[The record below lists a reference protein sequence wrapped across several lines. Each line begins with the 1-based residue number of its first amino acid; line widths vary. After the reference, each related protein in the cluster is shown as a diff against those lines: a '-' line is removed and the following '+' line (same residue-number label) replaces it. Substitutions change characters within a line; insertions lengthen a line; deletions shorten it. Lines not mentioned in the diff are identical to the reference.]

1 MINRYVA
8 LDIETTGLNPAVD
21 RIIEVGMARVEDG
34 QITQKYSTLVYPGI
48 SVSERITELTGIHNE
63 ELAGKPRIEEIIGDI
78 TRFIGDWPI
87 LGHNVTFDFSFLK
100 RAAVNNGYTITDD
113 GIDTLK
119 TVSYTHLTLPTTERV

>member
-78 TRFIGDWPI
+78 TSFIGDWPYLDI
-87 LGHNVTFDFSFLK
+87 ML
-100 RAAVNNGYTITDD
+100 
-113 GIDTLK
+113 
-119 TVSYTHLTLPTTERV
+119 HLTSVFLREQQSIMDILLLMMELIH

>member
-48 SVSERITELTGIHNE
+48 SVSERITSLQAYIMKSWQVSRELKK
-63 ELAGKPRIEEIIGDI
+63 L
-78 TRFIGDWPI
+78 
-87 LGHNVTFDFSFLK
+87 
-100 RAAVNNGYTITDD
+100 
-113 GIDTLK
+113 
-119 TVSYTHLTLPTTERV
+119 